1 MRCIQAHH
9 AISKAQ
15 DAEAASWL
23 PPPPPPSRSRLCCRP
38 TSLTLEA
45 ARPNSSLLLEV
56 PSVLPRFSTACGAAT
71 LPATLACQG
80 SLPALPACLP
90 PCGSGAQCEWWMR
103 LLLLLAMANGTLNSE
118 CGTSPVRRENG
129 GGGWHVRAKAGSL
142 VALYLGALS
151 LCVAPPSLAKFVCCG
166 DGITKANKVCENW
179 PHGK

>member
-103 LLLLLAMANGTLNSE
+103 LPLLLLLAMANGTLNSE
-118 CGTSPVRRENG
+118 CGTSPVRRER
-129 GGGWHVRAKAGSL
+129 GGWVACEGEGGLTCGSL
-142 VALYLGALS
+142 LRRSLS
-151 LCVAPPSLAKFVCCG
+151 LCCSSFACQVCVLWRW
-166 DGITKANKVCENW
+166 NY
-179 PHGK
+179 